1 MSLTLENLSREV
13 DGVDYIRDANLTF
26 EAGSFNVL
34 LGRTLA
40 GKTSLMRLMAGLDK
54 PDNGRLIYNGED
66 VTGQSVQNRNISM
79 IYQQFINY
87 PNLTVYENIASPLR
101 LAKMTESE
109 IDRRVKETASMLRID
124 PLLKRYPLELS
135 GGQQQ
140 RLALARALTREPG
153 LLLLDEPLS
162 NLDAQLREQMRSEL
176 KRLQRETGVTAI
188 YVTHDQS
195 EALAISD
202 RIAVMSDGLIMQIG
216 SPKDIYERPTS
227 EFVANFIGTT
237 NLLRGNLNADIKA
250 GNEAMVD
257 TPLGKLLCTFTAD
270 VLATPTVGVVI
281 RPENII
287 IAKIG
292 DDKAATL
299 PDSNRCDGTL
309 LTETYLGEIV
319 EYEVGVGD
327 ETVLIRTKPTES
339 LTPQDA
345 VTLHFPTSQTLA
357 LIEKSN

>member
-1 MSLTLENLSREV
+1 
-13 DGVDYIRDANLTF
+13 
-26 EAGSFNVL
+26 
-34 LGRTLA
+34 
-40 GKTSLMRLMAGLDK
+40 
-54 PDNGRLIYNGED
+54 
-66 VTGQSVQNRNISM
+66 
-79 IYQQFINY
+79 
-87 PNLTVYENIASPLR
+87 
-101 LAKMTESE
+101 
-109 IDRRVKETASMLRID
+109 
-124 PLLKRYPLELS
+124 
-135 GGQQQ
+135 
-140 RLALARALTREPG
+140 
-153 LLLLDEPLS
+153 LLDEPLS

-216 SPKDIYERPTS
+216 NPKDIYERPTS

-237 NLLRGNLNADIKA
+237 NLLRGVLNADIKA
-250 GNEAMVD
+250 GNEAPVD

-292 DDKAATL
+292 DDKAAAL
-299 PDSNRCDGTL
+299 PDTNRCDGTL

-319 EYEVGVGD
+319 EYEVGVSD
-327 ETVLIRTKPTES
+327 EIVLIRTKPTES

>member
-1 MSLTLENLSREV
+1 MREKVRHVLELVGLE
-13 DGVDYIRDANLTF
+13 DYIERPST
-26 EAGSFNVL
+26 
-34 LGRTLA
+34 
-40 GKTSLMRLMAGLDK
+40 
-54 PDNGRLIYNGED
+54 
-66 VTGQSVQNRNISM
+66 Q
-79 IYQQFINY
+79 
-87 PNLTVYENIASPLR
+87 
-101 LAKMTESE
+101 
-109 IDRRVKETASMLRID
+109 
-124 PLLKRYPLELS
+124 LS

-188 YVTHDQS
+188 YVTPDQS
-195 EALAISD
+195 ETLAMSD
-202 RIAVMSDGLIMQIG
+202 RIAVISDGLIMQIG

-237 NLLRGNLNADIKA
+237 NLLRGALNADIKA
-250 GNEAMVD
+250 GNESPVD

-299 PDSNRCDGTL
+299 PDTNRCDGTL

-319 EYEVGVGD
+319 EYEVGVGN
-327 ETVLIRTKPTES
+327 EIVLIRTKPTES

>member
-1 MSLTLENLSREV
+1 LELVGLE
-13 DGVDYIRDANLTF
+13 DYIERPST
-26 EAGSFNVL
+26 
-34 LGRTLA
+34 
-40 GKTSLMRLMAGLDK
+40 
-54 PDNGRLIYNGED
+54 
-66 VTGQSVQNRNISM
+66 Q
-79 IYQQFINY
+79 
-87 PNLTVYENIASPLR
+87 
-101 LAKMTESE
+101 
-109 IDRRVKETASMLRID
+109 
-124 PLLKRYPLELS
+124 LS

-202 RIAVMSDGLIMQIG
+202 CIAVMNDGLIMQIG

-237 NLLRGNLNADIKA
+237 NLQRGALNADIKA
-250 GNEAMVD
+250 GNEAPVE
-257 TPLGKLLCTFTAD
+257 TPLGKLQCTFTAD
-270 VLATPTVGVVI
+270 VSATPTVGVVI
-281 RPENII
+281 RPENIV

-292 DDKAATL
+292 DDKAAAL
-299 PDSNRCDGTL
+299 PAINRCDGTL

-319 EYEVGVGD
+319 EYEVSVGE

-339 LTPQDA
+339 LAPQDA
-345 VTLHFPTSQTLA
+345 VTLHFPIPQTLA
-357 LIEKSN
+357 LIEKST